1 MAGSLVAVVSQ
12 LAREKTSRNS
22 LRENT
27 VGSEVRTGMETH
39 PQWIQ
44 PKAFPPKGNWN
55 GSSGSEKVTVRSVDN
70 F

>member
-12 LAREKTSRNS
+12 LAREKTSGNS
-22 LRENT
+22 LREDA
-27 VGSEVRTGMETH
+27 VGSEVRIRTEIH

-44 PKAFPPKGNWN
+44 PKAFSPKGNWN
-55 GSSGSEKVTVRSVDN
+55 GSSGSEEVTVRSVDD